1 MLDDWSGVT
10 VCMHVREY
18 QCTTASMVAD
28 LPADPGE
35 PVRAWATLGTPC
47 TGVYLPVAVL
57 GDEAVVPSVLGD
69 VDAWR
74 SFSALSRAV
83 ERPGQEGSDDLLA
96 IRASLAPVE
105 AAAWADAEVLW
116 ASRAGADRWR
126 AAAAGWDQLVRSAV
140 ADVSSTTSAP
150 RPAR

>member
-1 MLDDWSGVT
+1 ALRDHGRGPWGEPGSTGDPTPVPVDVLDDWSGVT

-83 ERPGQEGSDDLLA
+83 ERPGQEGSDALLA
-96 IRASLAPVE
+96 IR
-105 AAAWADAEVLW
+105 
-116 ASRAGADRWR
+116 
-126 AAAAGWDQLVRSAV
+126 
-140 ADVSSTTSAP
+140 
-150 RPAR
+150 